1 MFLCYIRLISEA
13 WADTSVSDYNLIV
26 KFTSIKSVTS
36 QILKERIFDVFD
48 KIVYEYNYMAIT
60 SSFLD

>member
-60 SSFLD
+60 SSFLY

>member
-26 KFTSIKSVTS
+26 KFTSIKSVLS

-60 SSFLD
+60 SSFLY

>member
-36 QILKERIFDVFD
+36 QILKERRFDVFD

-60 SSFLD
+60 SSFLY

>member
-26 KFTSIKSVTS
+26 KFTSIKIVTS

-60 SSFLD
+60 SSFLY

>member
-36 QILKERIFDVFD
+36 QILKERIFGVFD

-60 SSFLD
+60 SSFLY

>member
-1 MFLCYIRLISEA
+1 MFLCYIRLIAEA

-60 SSFLD
+60 SSFLY

>member
-1 MFLCYIRLISEA
+1 MAEA

-60 SSFLD
+60 SSFLY

>member
-13 WADTSVSDYNLIV
+13 WADTSVSGYNLIV

-60 SSFLD
+60 SSFLY